1 MNKTRWFGGVLV
13 LALAAGGG
21 WWWMQRS
28 DTQATAWRTGTIERG
43 PIVATV
49 SASGNVNPVSQ
60 VSVSSQI
67 SGQIQALYADFN
79 SEVKAGQL
87 IAQID
92 PATFEYRVRSAQA
105 DLEAARATVLTAQAN
120 GAAAR
125 AGISRGQSE
134 VAEAR
139 RIHERNL
146 QLIAQGFIAQ
156 SEADRTRAALT
167 IAEEN
172 LKSAQAQLGVTEAQV
187 RNTQAIVQ
195 QRQAQLSQA
204 EVDLGRTRIVS
215 PVSGIVIKRAV
226 EPGQTVAASLQAPEM
241 FVIAQN
247 LSDMQVET
255 AIDEADVG
263 RVKAGQKVS
272 FTVDAFPT
280 LTFEG
285 ELFQVRKAAQ
295 NVSNVVT
302 YVAVVRFQN
311 PDGKLLPGMTA
322 NVRIVTD
329 SRDGVL
335 KVPNSA
341 LRVRLPDVQP
351 QGEQTRARLHVL
363 GADGKPQAFYVR
375 AGLSDGS
382 STEVRVPPDGPAE
395 QAIRE
400 GVTVIIGAPA
410 AQAGTSG
417 GQRPGAGGPRPPF

>member
-1 MNKTRWFGGVLV
+1 
-13 LALAAGGG
+13 
-21 WWWMQRS
+21 
-28 DTQATAWRTGTIERG
+28 
-43 PIVATV
+43 
-49 SASGNVNPVSQ
+49 
-60 VSVSSQI
+60 
-67 SGQIQALYADFN
+67 
-79 SEVKAGQL
+79 
-87 IAQID
+87 
-92 PATFEYRVRSAQA
+92 
-105 DLEAARATVLTAQAN
+105 
-120 GAAAR
+120 
-125 AGISRGQSE
+125 
-134 VAEAR
+134 
-139 RIHERNL
+139 
-146 QLIAQGFIAQ
+146 
-156 SEADRTRAALT
+156 
-167 IAEEN
+167 
-172 LKSAQAQLGVTEAQV
+172 V

-329 SRDGVL
+329 SRDDVL

-382 STEVRVPPDGPAE
+382 STEVRVPTEGPAA

-400 GVTVIIGAPA
+400 GATVITGAPA
-410 AQAGTSG
+410 AQAGTGG